1 MHTSACLEEHLTL
14 ASTEKKQVINKTY
27 IKQKGK
33 KINNVFHCDKGR
45 WLFIFIF
52 IEYFCS

>member
-14 ASTEKKQVINKTY
+14 ASTEKKQIIKKTY